1 MLHKSC
7 KVSYVTKY
15 LYLVIGMS
23 SPSKDSHNVSPSSIR
38 DPNLEFKKD
47 RQNKN
52 ENIMTYKIHMNHTPY
67 S

>member
-1 MLHKSC
+1 MVRRDEVGKTKCCTKAARYHMLQ
-7 KVSYVTKY
+7 KY

-23 SPSKDSHNVSPSSIR
+23 SPSKDSHNISPSSIR

-52 ENIMTYKIHMNHTPY
+52 
-67 S
+67 

>member
-1 MLHKSC
+1 
-7 KVSYVTKY
+7 
-15 LYLVIGMS
+15 MS

-52 ENIMTYKIHMNHTPY
+52 
-67 S
+67 